1 MGNLHGKVG
10 LITGAAARIGATTA
24 RLLHQQGLN
33 LVIHYRSSEQKAKV
47 LQAELEQ
54 VRPNSVSLYQGDLSN
69 DSTWKALAEHTKSV
83 FGRCDVLINN
93 ASSFFPTPVGT
104 ATLDQWDDLMGSNLK
119 APFFLTQAMTP
130 MLKETQGCVINI
142 VDIHSLRP
150 LKAHPIYCAA
160 KAGLLMLTKSLA
172 RELGPEIRVNGVS
185 PGAIIWP
192 ELEMTDDMKQEIL
205 NRIPLQRQGS
215 PDDIAKTVLFLI
227 RDGLYIS
234 GQIIPV
240 DGGRTTFG

>member
-1 MGNLHGKVG
+1 
-10 LITGAAARIGATTA
+10 
-24 RLLHQQGLN
+24 
-33 LVIHYRSSEQKAKV
+33 
-47 LQAELEQ
+47 
-54 VRPNSVSLYQGDLSN
+54 
-69 DSTWKALAEHTKSV
+69 
-83 FGRCDVLINN
+83 
-93 ASSFFPTPVGT
+93 
-104 ATLDQWDDLMGSNLK
+104 MGSNLK